1 MITRRG
7 AFLGAG
13 AALLLG
19 TRAGAAPA
27 VSGPVRHEVFVRLS
41 TQEMRVLLDGRE
53 DAVWPVSTARRGK
66 VTPVG
71 SWSPDFL
78 SRAHRSSLYG
88 GAPMP
93 FSVFF
98 HGNYAIH
105 GTTEL
110 DKLGRPASA
119 GCVRLAPENAE
130 ILFERVRADGLR
142 SMRITI
148 VA

>member
-71 SWSPDFL
+71 SWSP
-78 SRAHRSSLYG
+78 SSPSG
-88 GAPMP
+88 CWP
-93 FSVFF
+93 
-98 HGNYAIH
+98 
-105 GTTEL
+105 
-110 DKLGRPASA
+110 SA
-119 GCVRLAPENAE
+119 WSPISSAAC
-130 ILFERVRADGLR
+130 
-142 SMRITI
+142 
-148 VA
+148 